1 MIFGSLIYIKLITEE
16 IGKSFEDQ
24 LNMTTKTN
32 ALAKVI
38 HLLYYQYY
46 QYYQI
51 KNYPEQILSIQ
62 PYNVPAIIKEYKAK
76 TSDNIVSMLP
86 YILSNHASSSSEP
99 YTKIF
104 SVYVQEETT
113 SAINLVDFL

>member
-1 MIFGSLIYIKLITEE
+1 MILGSLIYIKLITEK
-16 IGKSFEDQ
+16 IGVNFENQ
-24 LNMTTKTN
+24 LTMTTKTN
-32 ALAKVI
+32 ALAKVV

-62 PYNVPAIIKEYKAK
+62 PYDVPAIIKEYKTK
-76 TSDNIVSMLP
+76 TNENIVSMLP
-86 YILSNHASSSSEP
+86 YILSNHASATSET

-104 SVYVQEETT
+104 STYVQEETT
-113 SAINLVDFL
+113 AAINLVDFL